1 MGDEK
6 QTKTE
11 TEMTLVNV
19 FGVKTLITEMT
30 HIQKRREKKRR
41 EER

>member
-11 TEMTLVNV
+11 TEMILVNV
-19 FGVKTLITEMT
+19 LGIMTLITEMT
-30 HIQKRREKKRR
+30 LIK
-41 EER
+41 